1 MLVYVPLEQIDDN
14 PFQERQ
20 DYTDVGE
27 LAGRIYAAK
36 TSYPDT
42 FGLMQVPR
50 GRLVAD
56 DELLV
61 PTANLDQEEWL
72 LADKG
77 RNKLLPGWRVQ
88 LAFGHRRKRA
98 FDHIVNDPAMY
109 DGHYYHMPIHIDD
122 LDDDQMLNAVWSEN
136 RERKDISAVEEARLL
151 ARKLERVRAEG
162 GSQRDVADEWGLAR
176 STVANRLRLL
186 ELPADIQ
193 EYLHTGKISERQALA
208 LLPIYQLPAAA
219 QETLKQKAAANY
231 YLKSID
237 DIVDRA
243 IDGSSSDSL
252 REWTDVAITAAL
264 SPLDGKTFPPA
275 EQIAEGNPDV
285 RQSHCPGCEMI
296 VKRGGVEFCG
306 DKACFDTKADSWRGY
321 LIGLA
326 QTKNSG
332 LKALDE
338 NKVSLWEVED
348 FGYVSQESGQEII
361 TAGCPRDSLRLYYD
375 PVREGGIRAGGVPEV
390 RVVCAKNGRP
400 CYCLQAKEREARA
413 EQPPDPAEV
422 AEKEAKKQLEQTIVQ
437 PAVDE
442 LAKALAN
449 MEPEAWRVVLK
460 KMTYGLQENSLNGD
474 WDKLIRHVA
483 RRAVSQ
489 SIPWHGWEHLDKAR
503 DAIDAALEP
512 AGIAPAYPEL
522 TPEDLT
528 PGIRR
533 RFARVN
539 GWIDDLTKNQPTA
552 AALRG
557 NIENLER
564 IQAELDSLPN
574 EQVEEIFYGQVGIA
588 LNLLRELLPVCTDN
602 AANLTLA
609 FEHVPWLI
617 TVPPGDINFKSH
629 LKHASA
635 GALRYTLAIVRS
647 YGDGGH
653 KVRRERLEARLRQVD
668 VDAGAEKMQARQ
680 AQETAVSE
688 EA

>member
-1 MLVYVPLEQIDDN
+1 MLIYVPLEQIDDN

-20 DYTDVGE
+20 DYTDVDE
-27 LAGRIYAAK
+27 LARRIYAAK
-36 TSYPDT
+36 PSYPDT
-42 FGLMQVPR
+42 FGLMQTPR

-56 DELLV
+56 DGLLV
-61 PTANLDQEEWL
+61 PSANLDQEEWL
-72 LADKG
+72 LTDKG

-98 FDHIVNDPAMY
+98 FDYLVSNDSGLF
-109 DGHYYHMPIHIDD
+109 DGSYYYMPVYVDD
-122 LDDDQMLNAVWSEN
+122 LADDQMLDAVWSEN

-151 ARKLERVRAEG
+151 ARKLERVRANG
-162 GSQRDVADEWGLAR
+162 GSQRDVANEWGLAR

-296 VKRGGVEFCG
+296 VKRGGAEFCG

-326 QTKNSG
+326 QTKNRG

-348 FGYVSQESGQEII
+348 FGYVSQESGKEII
-361 TAGCPRDSLRLYYD
+361 AAGCPRDNLRLYYD
-375 PVREGGIRAGGVPEV
+375 PVREGGTRAGGVPEV

-413 EQPPDPAEV
+413 EQPPDPVEL
-422 AEKEAKKQLEQTIVQ
+422 AEKAAKKRLENEIVN
-437 PAVDE
+437 PAVTA
-442 LAKALAN
+442 LADALAN
-449 MEPEAWRVVLK
+449 MEPEAWRMVLK
-460 KMTYGLQENSLNGD
+460 ATTYGLHDKILHGD
-474 WDKLIRHVA
+474 WPALINHVA
-483 RRAVSQ
+483 RRAISQ
-489 SIPWHGWEHLDKAR
+489 SLPWHAYEHLNQAR
-503 DAIDAALEP
+503 AGLDDALGA
-512 AGIAPAYPEL
+512 AGIAPAYPDTAPSPYSLGLE
-522 TPEDLT
+522 T
-528 PGIRR
+528 
-533 RFARVN
+533 AVN
-539 GWIDDLTKNQPTA
+539 WLRNYTDEHNRTWRDITEEWAIDEFRKTYSGLSDHDRL
-552 AALRG
+552 
-557 NIENLER
+557 IEQA
-564 IQAELDSLPN
+564 IAELW
-574 EQVEEIFYGQVGIA
+574 EEY
-588 LNLLRELLPVCTDN
+588 E
-602 AANLTLA
+602 
-609 FEHVPWLI
+609 
-617 TVPPGDINFKSH
+617 
-629 LKHASA
+629 
-635 GALRYTLAIVRS
+635 
-647 YGDGGH
+647 
-653 KVRRERLEARLRQVD
+653 
-668 VDAGAEKMQARQ
+668 
-680 AQETAVSE
+680 ETAVSE
-688 EA
+688 EVEP